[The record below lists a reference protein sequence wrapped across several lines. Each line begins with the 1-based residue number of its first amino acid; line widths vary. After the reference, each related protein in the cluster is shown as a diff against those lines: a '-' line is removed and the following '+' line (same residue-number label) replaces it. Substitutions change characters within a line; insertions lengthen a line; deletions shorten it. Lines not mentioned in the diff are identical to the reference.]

1 MRPISGMVYGTVID
15 ERMIFPELLK
25 PSDIMEYPYTP
36 GKVCIRIRQGYPM
49 GQFLYDPA
57 HPDGMLILQHDAGI
71 TTIKIPDIRSKT
83 PDDAVTIYIH
93 APAPS

>member
-1 MRPISGMVYGTVID
+1 
-15 ERMIFPELLK
+15 
-25 PSDIMEYPYTP
+25 
-36 GKVCIRIRQGYPM
+36 M